1 MTASVG
7 DYLKQARESQG
18 LTLEQ
23 AALLTRIQQPFLRA
37 LEEENFSELPEQVFT
52 KGFVR
57 TYARSLKADE
67 GEALRRFSEAASSYY
82 SQGEEDRR
90 KVLKQIEDERRG
102 KLNRNVVMVVTGA
115 LLIGLVYVL
124 PLQQSGP
131 SSSHTADQTKSS
143 PVPSRQTTVSKH
155 DVSGSRVA
163 RDAQGSV
170 ASGSNR
176 LSSTVESGNQS
187 RQVIATPNSAGSES
201 QAHGDLVL
209 ELQAAEITWI
219 IVQSDEGE
227 PREALLREGETARWR
242 AAERFFLTLGNAGGV
257 SVKLNGIP
265 QGPFG
270 ESGVVVRDLEIKP

>member
-7 DYLKQARESQG
+7 EYLKQARESQG

-23 AALLTRIQQPFLRA
+23 AALLTKIQQPFLQA
-37 LEEENFSELPEQVFT
+37 LEEENFSGLPEQVFT

-67 GEALRRFSEAASSYY
+67 GEALRRFSETASSYY
-82 SQGEEDRR
+82 SQGEDDRR

-102 KLNRNVVMVVTGA
+102 KLNRNVVMVVTGTM
-115 LLIGLVYVL
+115 LIGLVYVL
-124 PLQQSGP
+124 PLQQSGSPP
-131 SSSHTADQTKSS
+131 SDTTNQTKSS
-143 PVPSRQTTVSKH
+143 PVPSKQTVVSKPDLSGGRVTH
-155 DVSGSRVA
+155 DDRGFRV
-163 RDAQGSV
+163 
-170 ASGSNR
+170 SGSNR
-176 LSSTVESGNQS
+176 LSATVESGSQGQ
-187 RQVIATPNSAGSES
+187 QVIAPPSSEISES

-209 ELQAAEITWI
+209 ELQAAEITWV

-227 PREALLREGETARWR
+227 PREALLQQGETARWR
-242 AAERFFLTLGNAGGV
+242 AAERFILTLGNAGGV